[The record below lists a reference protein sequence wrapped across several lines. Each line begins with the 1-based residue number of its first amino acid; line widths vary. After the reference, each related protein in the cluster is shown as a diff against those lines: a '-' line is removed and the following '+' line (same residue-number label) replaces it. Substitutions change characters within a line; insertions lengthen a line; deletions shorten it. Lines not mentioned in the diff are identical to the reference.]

1 MNYKYSKGNLFYFE
15 NFMKS
20 LSTFWRKKNISKL
33 TLWLLCFSFSR
44 LTGWLWA
51 TFCGFGTSHLV
62 WNIWCMFLFGTLGNQ
77 ELWLSCICSKGPEIV
92 SIITLIITANK
103 SNICRIWAITYMRR
117 HSVLTFFH
125 DNPCIS
131 DSSKSLVIFKTQTM
145 CDYDYDYDSLQDFT
159 LLSQSR
165 TTLNFSFSAMVK

>member
-1 MNYKYSKGNLFYFE
+1 MPAAHALRSDQHFKAYPV
-15 NFMKS
+15 
-20 LSTFWRKKNISKL
+20 T
-33 TLWLLCFSFSR
+33 
-44 LTGWLWA
+44 A
-51 TFCGFGTSHLV
+51 V
-62 WNIWCMFLFGTLGNQ
+62 FLFH
-77 ELWLSCICSKGPEIV
+77 
-92 SIITLIITANK
+92 
-103 SNICRIWAITYMRR
+103 MRR
-117 HSVLTFFH
+117 HYILTFSL